1 MEVDGEKVRVSTG
14 PALAAKMVF
23 GLGLRR
29 AWRVIHLMHSTKEL
43 PEVDRGRRQ
52 FLRQSGALMAVV
64 PLLGLPT
71 FQKGRF
77 LFLGSDTTEWT
88 KYTDE
93 DFGFSLE
100 YPSGWQMECK
110 EKQPVPPVDDE
121 AILKRLVISA
131 WPALV
136 YLDVWQM
143 KGKSFSDWLTW
154 YKETRLVEQMP
165 ITANATIAGQQA
177 AVFLQTH
184 QRDLMLAYLS
194 DGDHVYR
201 LMNWMTNESR
211 DLDSYRHMLDTFMLP
226 GMTTATAAELPL
238 IVKSDA
244 NRSSQQMP
252 ELRVATCCG
261 YYSQYNPFPC
271 CDDGNCTW
279 WCYFKHGYVPF
290 TGDAGTWWGQVPD
303 HSYWR
308 QSSYPP
314 IGGDMAIACWSGS
327 PGHVAHTNYWSGS
340 GDVSITEMFWCSSC
354 PSSRSIPYTTPT
366 QGWIYD
372 ILA

>member
-154 YKETRLVEQMP
+154 YKETRLVE
-165 ITANATIAGQQA
+165 
-177 AVFLQTH
+177 
-184 QRDLMLAYLS
+184 
-194 DGDHVYR
+194 
-201 LMNWMTNESR
+201 
-211 DLDSYRHMLDTFMLP
+211 
-226 GMTTATAAELPL
+226 
-238 IVKSDA
+238 
-244 NRSSQQMP
+244 
-252 ELRVATCCG
+252 
-261 YYSQYNPFPC
+261 
-271 CDDGNCTW
+271 
-279 WCYFKHGYVPF
+279 
-290 TGDAGTWWGQVPD
+290 
-303 HSYWR
+303 
-308 QSSYPP
+308 
-314 IGGDMAIACWSGS
+314 
-327 PGHVAHTNYWSGS
+327 
-340 GDVSITEMFWCSSC
+340 
-354 PSSRSIPYTTPT
+354 
-366 QGWIYD
+366 
-372 ILA
+372 